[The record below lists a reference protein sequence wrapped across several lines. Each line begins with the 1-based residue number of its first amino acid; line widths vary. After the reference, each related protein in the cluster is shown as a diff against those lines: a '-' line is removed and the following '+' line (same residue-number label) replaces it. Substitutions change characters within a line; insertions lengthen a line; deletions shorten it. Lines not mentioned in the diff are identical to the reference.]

1 MQLMPSLPDKIVIIW
16 VIQAKEAKLILKVT
30 KRRKVIAKK
39 MAIKDKIYQEDLIIV
54 VIPLQILIMTTFIKF
69 WTKMWYKN

>member
-1 MQLMPSLPDKIVIIW
+1 
-16 VIQAKEAKLILKVT
+16 
-30 KRRKVIAKK
+30 